1 MSDECTL
8 IHPYDPDG
16 TQKFV
21 YSEYL
26 GWSSQQRSQGIV
38 RFSENLN
45 LDVGLLNILLFSLEL
60 NIHMHFDIL
69 LE

>member
-1 MSDECTL
+1 MSDEGTL
-8 IHPYDPDG
+8 IHPYDLDG

-26 GWSSQQRSQGIV
+26 GWSPQQRSQGIV

-45 LDVGLLNILLFSLEL
+45 LHVGLLNILLFSLEL